1 MKLKITIA
9 SVALMATIAF
19 TSCMKKPM
27 ACFDA
32 SKTTAAVNE
41 SISFTST
48 CSMNAHHYEW
58 NFGDGSKSTDTNT
71 SHAYSN
77 SGTYTV
83 KLMTMSKNS
92 KKMDEI
98 SKSIIV
104 Q

>member
-1 MKLKITIA
+1 MKTKITVA
-9 SVALMATIAF
+9 SLLLIGTIAF

-27 ACFDA
+27 ACFDT

-48 CSMNAHHYEW
+48 CSMDAHHYEW
-58 NFGDGSKSTDTNT
+58 NFGDGSMSTDANP
-71 SHAYSN
+71 SHAYTN
-77 SGTYTV
+77 AGTYTV

-92 KKMDEI
+92 KKDDET
-98 SKSIIV
+98 SKTITV